1 MKNGPVKT
9 TFARRQ
15 RNIVT
20 GIAQKK
26 QNRAEILK
34 SCSKEVII
42 EQSVNFRQKKNPSNV
57 LNKSLSDRRDNVN
70 PENGNAPD

>member
-1 MKNGPVKT
+1 M
-9 TFARRQ
+9 
-15 RNIVT
+15 T

-26 QNRAEILK
+26 QSRAEILK
-34 SCSKEVII
+34 SCSKEVIM
-42 EQSVNFRQKKNPSNV
+42 EQSVKFRQNKKKKKASNV